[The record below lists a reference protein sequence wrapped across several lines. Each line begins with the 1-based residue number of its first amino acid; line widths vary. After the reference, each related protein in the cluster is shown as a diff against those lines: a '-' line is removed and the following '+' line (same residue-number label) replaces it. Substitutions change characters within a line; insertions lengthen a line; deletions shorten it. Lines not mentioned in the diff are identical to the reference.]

1 MNKVP
6 DRNTSSGSCSSQRKK
21 AIRADALR
29 NGVIAVFRF
38 KYYFRQRGYTFWQ
51 TWTRDLWLAA
61 NFLER
66 FYQRSILENLFCK
79 GTR

>member
-38 KYYFRQRGYTFWQ
+38 NPFGFNSP
-51 TWTRDLWLAA
+51 WLATKRIWA
-61 NFLER
+61 WVFDTPQLAAG
-66 FYQRSILENLFCK
+66 LFIH
-79 GTR
+79 